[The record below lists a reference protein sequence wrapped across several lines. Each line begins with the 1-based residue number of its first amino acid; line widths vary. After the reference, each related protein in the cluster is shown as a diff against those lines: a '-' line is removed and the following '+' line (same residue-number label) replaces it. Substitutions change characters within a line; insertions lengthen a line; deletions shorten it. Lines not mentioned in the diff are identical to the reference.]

1 MNQKLPLLQGVIKQR
16 LQIWFYDI
24 IIQFH
29 EQLNSQWRIQT
40 KFQYL
45 ITLHNG
51 KPSNIKYNV
60 KHFEVY
66 TFSNIKWQTN

>member
-1 MNQKLPLLQGVIKQR
+1 MEDK
-16 LQIWFYDI
+16 D
-24 IIQFH
+24 
-29 EQLNSQWRIQT
+29 

-45 ITLHNG
+45 ITLYTG

-66 TFSNIKWQTN
+66 TFSNIKWQTNQLLKQKLTDSSKDENY